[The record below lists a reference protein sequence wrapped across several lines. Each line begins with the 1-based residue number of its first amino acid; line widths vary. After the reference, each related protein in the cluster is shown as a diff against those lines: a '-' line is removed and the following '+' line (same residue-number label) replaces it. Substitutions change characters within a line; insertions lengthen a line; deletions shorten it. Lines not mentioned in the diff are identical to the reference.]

1 MSYSTTFYAQRSRKP
16 VNIRESF
23 KTRQFRAIWEENSYF
38 SILSSKNLD
47 LRRWKI
53 NSRRKRIL
61 VEYIPDISI
70 NSGFRNQKDISL
82 LEHSGSFSDEQML
95 IFYLN
100 IVFFLLYHIGVD
112 YSNVSKY
119 SLPFSEG
126 WWSVTSQMAGLATP
140 APLVNG
146 MWAEVMCTISR
157 ELVYQP
163 MCVLP
168 SFFLLC
174 YVTVNVLERGCSASQ
189 HEVDVASP

>member
-1 MSYSTTFYAQRSRKP
+1 MK
-16 VNIRESF
+16 NKF
-23 KTRQFRAIWEENSYF
+23 KKKENSG
-38 SILSSKNLD
+38 
-47 LRRWKI
+47 
-53 NSRRKRIL
+53 RIHTRHFKQL
-61 VEYIPDISI
+61 WFQISE
-70 NSGFRNQKDISL
+70 GYK

-112 YSNVSKY
+112 CSNVSKY

-126 WWSVTSQMAGLATP
+126 WWSVTPQMAGLATP

-157 ELVYQP
+157 ELAYQP

-189 HEVDVASP
+189 REVDVASP